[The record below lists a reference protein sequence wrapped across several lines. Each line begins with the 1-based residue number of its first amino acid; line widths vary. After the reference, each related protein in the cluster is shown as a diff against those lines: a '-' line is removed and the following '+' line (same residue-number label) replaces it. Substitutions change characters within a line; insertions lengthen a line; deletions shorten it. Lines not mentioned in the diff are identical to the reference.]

1 MNIRGRPDET
11 WRKRSAHLAAK
22 NKTNEKNFKRI
33 KKGKKLSSLVRTV
46 FTRGGAVRYL
56 SSVESNDVLLGEPAL
71 DIFLCA
77 LFCQKGLLEMYRKRG
92 RMKRTGGTVRK
103 WEQTATLR
111 ITVNS

>member
-1 MNIRGRPDET
+1 MRLGGKDQRI
-11 WRKRSAHLAAK
+11 WRRKIK
-22 NKTNEKNFKRI
+22 QMKKTSRELRKAR
-33 KKGKKLSSLVRTV
+33 KLSSLVRTV
-46 FTRGGAVRYL
+46 FTSLGGAVRYL
-56 SSVESNDVLLGEPAL
+56 SSVESNDVLLGGPAL

-77 LFCQKGLLEMYRKRG
+77 LFCQKGLLEMFCKWG